1 MVFAFT
7 LLLAGCGAASAPAE
21 DPAKDIVRNDASGQS
36 STTASAPRAA
46 SAVGAE
52 TLDQFWP
59 RFRRAALAGD
69 AAALRAM
76 SAPVVL
82 QRSSLDDSPAVKLPS
97 ARVPAAVAKIL
108 TLPDGVDAAGR
119 IHRDILKATPVAKPD
134 GQQPAGTYRFGDM
147 VFARGK
153 AGWRLTEL
161 YLDD

>member
-1 MVFAFT
+1 MFVAFT
-7 LLLAGCGAASAPAE
+7 LLLAGCGAACAPAE

-36 STTASAPRAA
+36 STTTSAPRAA
-46 SAVGAE
+46 SAE

-59 RFRRAALAGD
+59 KFRRAALAGD

-82 QRSSLDDSPAVKLPS
+82 QRSNLDDSPAVKLPS
-97 ARVPAAVAKIL
+97 ARVPAAVATVL
-108 TLPDGVDAAGR
+108 TLPDGVDGAGR

-153 AGWRLTEL
+153 TGWRLTEL

>member
-1 MVFAFT
+1 MFVAFT

-21 DPAKDIVRNDASGQS
+21 DPAKDIGRNDASGQS
-36 STTASAPRAA
+36 SPTASAPRAA
-46 SAVGAE
+46 SAE

-59 RFRRAALAGD
+59 KFRRAALAGD
-69 AAALRAM
+69 AAALRVM

-82 QRSSLDDSPAVKLPS
+82 QRSNLDDSPAVKLPS
-97 ARVPAAVAKIL
+97 ARVPAAVAKVL

-153 AGWRLTEL
+153 TGWRLTEL

>member
-1 MVFAFT
+1 MLVGLT

-21 DPAKDIVRNDASGQS
+21 DVVRNDAPGSPAVTVPS
-36 STTASAPRAA
+36 RRAA
-46 SAVGAE
+46 SAE

-82 QRSSLDDSPAVKLPS
+82 QRSTLDDSPAVKLPA
-97 ARVPAAVAKIL
+97 ARVPAAIAKIL

-119 IHRDILKATPVAKPD
+119 VHRDILKATPVAKPD
-134 GQQPAGTYRFGDM
+134 GRQTADTYRFGDM

-153 AGWRLTEL
+153 TGWRLTEL

>member
-1 MVFAFT
+1 MFVAFT
-7 LLLAGCGAASAPAE
+7 LLLAGCEAASEPAE
-21 DPAKDIVRNDASGQS
+21 DIVRNDASGQS
-36 STTASAPRAA
+36 STTASSPRAA
-46 SAVGAE
+46 SAE

-82 QRSSLDDSPAVKLPS
+82 QRSNLDDSPAVKLPS
-97 ARVPAAVAKIL
+97 ARVPAAVAKVL

-153 AGWRLTEL
+153 TGWRLTEL

>member
-7 LLLAGCGAASAPAE
+7 LLLAGCGAGSAPAE
-21 DPAKDIVRNDASGQS
+21 DIVGNDVSGQS
-36 STTASAPRAA
+36 SATASSPRAA
-46 SAVGAE
+46 GAE

-59 RFRRAALAGD
+59 KFRRAALAGD
-69 AAALRAM
+69 AAAVRAM

-82 QRSSLDDSPAVKLPS
+82 QRSNLDDSPVVKLPS
-97 ARVPAAVAKIL
+97 ARVPAALAKVM

-153 AGWRLTEL
+153 TGWRLTEL